1 MLVLH
6 GYLWWRLVRGT
17 TRPGRARRRLTLLTV
32 VLTLLPSLA
41 VTLRRT
47 IPLHAAG
54 PLDWVAYTWLGIA
67 FYAFLTLLVLEP
79 VRLSGTLWLGRHDN
93 RVVPGGPPRGPR
105 RRGEAASRDGG
116 TAPVGVAT
124 RQDRDVTV
132 PFPSRRLFLSRSL
145 AVTAGAVALGTAGA
159 GAFLANTA
167 PVVRR
172 GPIMLTG
179 LDAALD
185 GLRIVTFARGH
196 LSAGFRGPRVRRGC
210 GVGHP
215 RRPGRRPHL

>member
-32 VLTLLPSLA
+32 VLTLLPFLA

-79 VRLSGTLWLGRHDN
+79 PARSELVAGDTRQPGRAGWAQEGAAQARRSGST
-93 RVVPGGPPRGPR
+93 
-105 RRGEAASRDGG
+105 RRGNG
-116 TAPVGVAT
+116 TWWRCGP
-124 RQDRDVTV
+124 
-132 PFPSRRLFLSRSL
+132 
-145 AVTAGAVALGTAGA
+145 AG
-159 GAFLANTA
+159 
-167 PVVRR
+167 P
-172 GPIMLTG
+172 
-179 LDAALD
+179 
-185 GLRIVTFARGH
+185 
-196 LSAGFRGPRVRRGC
+196 
-210 GVGHP
+210 
-215 RRPGRRPHL
+215 

>member
-32 VLTLLPSLA
+32 VLTLLPFLA

-79 VRLSGTLWLGRHDN
+79 VRLAASSWLRRHDN
-93 RVVPGGPPRGPR
+93 RVEPGRPRRGPR
-105 RRGEAASRDGG
+105 RRDETAPRDGREAAPRDGE
-116 TAPVGVAT
+116 TAAVLS
-124 RQDRDVTV
+124 
-132 PFPSRRLFLSRSL
+132 PSRRLFLSRSL
-145 AVTAGAVALGTAGA
+145 AVTAGAVALGTAGT

-172 GPIMLTG
+172 VPVPLPRPGPAPGGRRIRTLPHG
-179 LDAALD
+179 ALPAAD
-185 GLRIVTFARGH
+185 GGR
-196 LSAGFRGPRVRRGC
+196 
-210 GVGHP
+210 GVG
-215 RRPGRRPHL
+215 G